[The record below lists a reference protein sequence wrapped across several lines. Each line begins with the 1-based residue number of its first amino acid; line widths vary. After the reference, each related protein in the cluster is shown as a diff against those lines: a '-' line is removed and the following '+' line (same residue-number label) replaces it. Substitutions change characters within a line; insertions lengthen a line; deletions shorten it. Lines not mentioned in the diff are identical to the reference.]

1 MTSLDLFTTTFNL
14 AYLAIIWAMAVLM
27 GWRYLHHSPAQRRVS
42 RWLLYAVLMLGVG
55 DLFHLVARAFRT
67 FTYRNIPFTLAGLGL
82 AYLLLRAA
90 PTVPNPTGK
99 LLAGIGWAVI
109 VSFTCYLGTIL
120 LVERYPMTGMLML
133 PKTIAYV
140 VVAVYFYKLE
150 FRPILSRQEI

>member
-1 MTSLDLFTTTFNL
+1 MASLDLSTTIFNL
-14 AYLAIIWAMAVLM
+14 AYLVIIWAMAALM
-27 GWRYLHHSPAQRRVS
+27 GWRYLQHSPARRRVS
-42 RWLLYAVLMLGVG
+42 RWLLYAVLTLGAG
-55 DLFHLVARAFRT
+55 DLFHLVARSFRT

-82 AYLLLRAA
+82 AYLLLQAA

-99 LLAGIGWAVI
+99 LLAGIGWAVV
-109 VSFTCYLGTIL
+109 VSFACYLGTIL

-150 FRPILSRQEI
+150 FRHLLSRQEI

>member
-1 MTSLDLFTTTFNL
+1 M
-14 AYLAIIWAMAVLM
+14 
-27 GWRYLHHSPAQRRVS
+27 
-42 RWLLYAVLMLGVG
+42 
-55 DLFHLVARAFRT
+55 
-67 FTYRNIPFTLAGLGL
+67 
-82 AYLLLRAA
+82 
-90 PTVPNPTGK
+90 
-99 LLAGIGWAVI
+99 I